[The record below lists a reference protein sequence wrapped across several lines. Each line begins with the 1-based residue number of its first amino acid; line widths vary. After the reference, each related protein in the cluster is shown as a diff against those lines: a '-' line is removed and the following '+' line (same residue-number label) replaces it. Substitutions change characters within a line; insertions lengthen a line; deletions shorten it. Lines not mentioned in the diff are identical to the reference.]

1 MCLAGHFIAKGEDY
15 GRKNAKIVF
24 GGNFA
29 TYGPIYFKYRQLSNS
44 VGNGHLWFAVLRA
57 ADIFVKTFSHL
68 AAV

>member
-44 VGNGHLWFAVLRA
+44 VGNGHL
-57 ADIFVKTFSHL
+57 
-68 AAV
+68 